1 MLERCLYQR
10 DVCIREM
17 SVLERCLY
25 WRGVCILESCLY
37 IREMSVLERCLYW
50 RGVCIRKLSH
60 KLSLITS
67 RATVVL
73 VWPGHESSENS
84 FTNSCLS
91 TLINSRTNVVLF
103 DQDMRVART
112 LIETLNSH

>member
-17 SVLERCLY
+17 SVLEWCLY
-25 WRGVCILESCLY
+25 WRDVCILERCLY
-37 IREMSVLERCLYW
+37 IREMSVVERCLYW

-73 VWPGHESSENS
+73 VWPVALACQLS
-84 FTNSCLS
+84 S
-91 TLINSRTNVVLF
+91 TLAQMLYSLTK
-103 DQDMRVART
+103 T
-112 LIETLNSH
+112 